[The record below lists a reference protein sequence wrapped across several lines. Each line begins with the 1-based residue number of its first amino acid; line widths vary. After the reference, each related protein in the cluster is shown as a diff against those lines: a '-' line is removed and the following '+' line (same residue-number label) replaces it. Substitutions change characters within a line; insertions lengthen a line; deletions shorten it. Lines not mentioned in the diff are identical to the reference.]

1 LDEEDINVPF
11 GWLIWGFCSK
21 ALLECVMVTNEGLSR
36 EQQSKHV
43 TFTVTPIF
51 FSLMQ
56 AKARSKGLQ
65 VGPLIRIA
73 LAEWMERNK

>member
-1 LDEEDINVPF
+1 
-11 GWLIWGFCSK
+11 
-21 ALLECVMVTNEGLSR
+21 MVTNEGLSR
-36 EQQSKHV
+36 ERQSKHV